1 MMSAISEKPVVL
13 DRNKIEDPLRSIPS
27 FKNAGSTHHAS
38 IKDGLLNSFQDS
50 SIQNVSTE
58 GSSIQDSSIQ
68 DSFIQDS
75 SLRILFAGHPEN
87 MRSLKKLV
95 KDGDRETEIIEFL
108 PEKETE
114 KERQSDKNILLIDI
128 SAGSKSGIEAF
139 RNYGEYTN
147 LPIVILTDIQNENL
161 ARRAVQAGA
170 QDYIIYDRIDRFL
183 FTRIL
188 RNAIER
194 NRIICSLEKTR
205 KLERYLAYHDPL
217 TRLPNRAL
225 FFDRLVQSVAQA
237 KRTGKSMAVFFLDLD
252 GFKKVND
259 TLGHSAGDLL
269 LITTAERI
277 TQCIRESETASRLGG
292 DEFGIILSEISH
304 ERDAAIV
311 ADRIL
316 ETVVEPVQLADR
328 EYHVKTSIGIGLF
341 PSDGNDPKSLVKN
354 ADTAMYRAKAEG
366 GQMYRFF
373 TPDINTDLILHPVH
387 EMNIRKALEKDEFTL
402 FFQPQIDLFSGD
414 TVSVESLVRWNHP
427 DIGIIPPDQFIPAA
441 EKSGIIDK
449 LGEFVLR
456 KTCFHAARW
465 QSARPVRV
473 AVNISVCQIQRPEFI
488 KTVSSAI
495 ESTGLKPQ
503 LLTLEISESSAL
515 NRSED
520 LIDKIRTVKSM
531 GIQLAI
537 DDFGTGYA
545 TLSYLKYVPADLLK
559 IDSSF
564 LSNITTN
571 AEDTAIVKAIIAMAH
586 SLTLRVVAE
595 GVENEAQLAMLRH
608 LGCDMAQGYYFSK
621 PLPENEL
628 KHFLSK

>member
-1 MMSAISEKPVVL
+1 MSAISEKPVVL
-13 DRNKIEDPLRSIPS
+13 DREKIEDPLGSIPS
-27 FKNAGSTHHAS
+27 FENTGPTYRSSVQACLLSS
-38 IKDGLLNSFQDS
+38 IRDS
-50 SIQNVSTE
+50 SIQNVSIE
-58 GSSIQDSSIQ
+58 GP
-68 DSFIQDS
+68 
-75 SLRILFAGHPEN
+75 SLRILFVGNPEN
-87 MRSLKKLV
+87 MRFLKKLV
-95 KDGDRETEIIEFL
+95 TNSDSKTESIEFIQKGA
-108 PEKETE
+108 EKPH
-114 KERQSDKNILLIDI
+114 QSDTNVLLVDI
-128 SAGSKSGIEAF
+128 SAGSKSGLEVVG
-139 RNYGEYTN
+139 RYGEYTN
-147 LPIVILTDIQNENL
+147 LPVVILTDIQNEHL

-170 QDYIIYDRIDRFL
+170 QDYIIYDRVDRFL

-188 RNAIER
+188 QNAIER
-194 NRIICSLEKTR
+194 NRIICSLEETS

-237 KRTGKSMAVFFLDLD
+237 KRTGKSMAVLFLDLD

-277 TQCIRESETASRLGG
+277 TKCIRESETAARLGG
-292 DEFGIILSEISH
+292 DEFGIILSEITH

-316 ETVVEPVQLADR
+316 ETIVRPVRLADR
-328 EYHVKTSIGIGLF
+328 EYYVKTSIGIGLF
-341 PSDGNDPKSLVKN
+341 PSDGNDPKTLVKN
-354 ADTAMYRAKAEG
+354 ADTAMYRAKAGG

-373 TPDINTDLILHPVH
+373 TTGINADLMLHPVH
-387 EMNIRKALEKDEFTL
+387 EMNIKSALEKEEFTL
-402 FFQPQIDLFSGD
+402 LFQPQIDLFSGD

-427 DIGIIPPDQFIPAA
+427 DIGILQPDQFIPAA

-449 LGEFVLR
+449 LGELVLR
-456 KTCFHAARW
+456 KTCIHAARW
-465 QSARPVRV
+465 QANRKVGA
-473 AVNISVCQIQRPEFI
+473 AVNISVCQIQKPDFI

-495 ESTGLKPQ
+495 ESTGLKPR
-503 LLTLEISESSAL
+503 LLTLEISESGTL
-515 NRSED
+515 DKTED
-520 LIDKIRTVKSM
+520 LIDRIRAVKNM

-564 LSNITTN
+564 LSNITAD
-571 AEDTAIVKAIIAMAH
+571 AEDAAIVKAIITMAH
-586 SLTLRVVAE
+586 SLNLRVVAE
-595 GVENEAQLAMLRH
+595 GVENEAQLAMLRR